1 MSKSDTAVISAS
13 FGAGLTSPF
22 IGIALGATVDAL
34 IGLLLTLGIIGVIGV
49 VAIVIIQAVAEAQEI
64 VKIILELD
72 WPYIFGL
79 ALGLMMLGSS

>member
-1 MSKSDTAVISAS
+1 MSKSYTAVISAS
-13 FGAGLTSPF
+13 FGAGLASPF

-34 IGLLLTLGIIGVIGV
+34 IGLLLTLGIMGVIGV

-72 WPYIFGL
+72 WMYV
-79 ALGLMMLGSS
+79 LGLMMGLILCGT

>member
-13 FGAGLTSPF
+13 FGAGLASPF

-34 IGLLLTLGIIGVIGV
+34 IGLLLTLGIMGVIGV

-72 WPYIFGL
+72 WMYV
-79 ALGLMMLGSS
+79 LGLMMGLILCGT